1 MPFNNDETAYTPDDF
16 LNVDKP
22 IPGQNYCCLS
32 FISPDQVLKKREP
45 FIVKNF
51 LRHLKT
57 KNPGNLGEM
66 TDKMIDTEYD
76 DFIALNDEKLE
87 KEFHESVNF
96 MTSVRGVKVRGVF
109 DTLQEAEERSK
120 FLQRI
125 DRSHNIYLGQIGY
138 WLPIDADPNRVS
150 KSEYLEKELN
160 ELMKSYKD
168 NEVKRDEFYSEQVN
182 NYKASTSKTTHEH
195 MGVQDAEFKNVETYS
210 QKKGNMGMD

>member
-1 MPFNNDETAYTPDDF
+1 MPFNNEETTYTPDDF
-16 LNVDKP
+16 LKVDKP

-45 FIVKNF
+45 FIVKKF

-57 KNPGNLGEM
+57 KNSVEL
-66 TDKMIDTEYD
+66 TDKMIDNEYD

-120 FLQRI
+120 LLQRI
-125 DRSHNIYLGQIGY
+125 DRSHNIYLGQVGY
-138 WLPIDADPNRVS
+138 WLPIDADPNRVA
-150 KSEYLEKELN
+150 KAEYLEKELN

-168 NEVKRDEFYSEQVN
+168 NEVKRDEFYSEQVS
-182 NYKASTSKTTHEH
+182 NYKSSTSTTKHEH
-195 MGVQDAEFKNVETYS
+195 MGMPDLTEFENIPTFSEKQEKTE
-210 QKKGNMGMD
+210 